1 MDPITATIM
10 IVAML
15 GSAYMSYTSSMD
27 AAKFAADSSSAA
39 AKQAKYNAEHD
50 SEVQRNQA
58 EQERLNRAATAVEE
72 ERQARHRR
80 AKIEAMYAKS
90 GVLLEGSPEYM
101 LGEQAM
107 VDTMGIDQRNS
118 ESLQRQRN
126 LMVGAQ
132 NTLIQGNFEADM
144 MKSQGKAQA
153 KAYRYQAYGAL
164 LGGVGGAAGAAGG
177 MTASSGTGMGATS
190 AKATTYSPGQYST
203 VS

>member
-1 MDPITATIM
+1 M
-10 IVAML
+10 IFAIL
-15 GSAYMSYTSSMD
+15 AGIGQLAGAYLSYTSSMD
-27 AAKFAADSSSAA
+27 AAEFAADSSRSA

-50 SEVQRNQA
+50 AEVQRNQA
-58 EQERLNRAATAVEE
+58 EQERLNRAATASEE

-101 LGEQAM
+101 LGEQAT

-164 LGGVGGAAGAAGG
+164 LGGVGGSAGSVGGGMAKAQAAGG
-177 MTASSGTGMGATS
+177 G
-190 AKATTYSPGQYST
+190 
-203 VS
+203 